1 MEVENVI
8 DAPLFK
14 IWTSH
19 ASHVLTN
26 NHRLSD
32 SLQVLPAVNIHHCN
46 LWIES
51 HWEDFFL
58 SNENAGNNSLSHIH
72 DQLQIETWDKR
83 ADEVFVQDLAQWD
96 PVKGQILVLGALK
109 VILERHIYRFNSE
122 ERKRVK
128 DC

>member
-14 IWTSH
+14 IGATH
-19 ASHVLTN
+19 APHILTD

-32 SLQVLPAVNIHHCN
+32 GLQMLPTVNIHHRN

-51 HWEDFFL
+51 HGKDFFL
-58 SNENAGNNSLSHIH
+58 GDENASNDSLCHIH

-83 ADEVFVQDLAQWD
+83 ANEVFVQDLAQWD
-96 PVKGQILVLGALK
+96 PVEGQVLVFGALK
-109 VILERHIYRFNSE
+109 VILERHIDRFNSE
-122 ERKRVK
+122 ER
-128 DC
+128 